1 MTEDDKRK
9 LFYAEVLLK
18 SVSAKDPTW
27 YALEP
32 CMWPMLKEALSDYIS
47 KIKEGK
53 NEKN

>member
-9 LFYAEVLLK
+9 LYYAEVLLE

-47 KIKEGK
+47 KMKEK
-53 NEKN
+53 ENEER